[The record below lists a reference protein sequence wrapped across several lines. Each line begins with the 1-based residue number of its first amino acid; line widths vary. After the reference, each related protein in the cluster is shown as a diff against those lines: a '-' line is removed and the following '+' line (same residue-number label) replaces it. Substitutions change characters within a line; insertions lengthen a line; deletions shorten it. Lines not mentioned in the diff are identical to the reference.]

1 MYFPL
6 GFKFHADNLSFWPIS
21 SFTLSSVTPSHSASD
36 IPQCHLTLV
45 FTTIRN
51 LSTSETF
58 EFEASS
64 DLYLFISSITSLS
77 LTPCPVQIFT
87 RPDTGPHLGPLVLC
101 SQGWLGRAG
110 VPRQAGPWGWHCGL
124 HSAHL
129 ASFPHPSPSQ
139 EQGTMS
145 SGMC

>member
-77 LTPCPVQIFT
+77 LTPSPVQIF
-87 RPDTGPHLGPLVLC
+87 RPSPFALFPFVSLPGLSGCPKAPTLGQLFLGTVFPLC
-101 SQGWLGRAG
+101 S
-110 VPRQAGPWGWHCGL
+110 L
-124 HSAHL
+124 HLHPNDLHHL
-129 ASFPHPSPSQ
+129 SWVKIVLPISSP
-139 EQGTMS
+139 G
-145 SGMC
+145 